1 MVKRNFRQTHLYN
14 TDKHYPIF
22 EIEGTYYVRIKSGVF
37 GKAKVSAEEIYEMEQ
52 DKYNCVYVLNPRIM
66 RTTQF
71 PVYHIR
77 LEQRFNESGDL
88 IEENL
93 VPDFS

>member
-22 EIEGTYYVRIKSGVF
+22 EIEGTYYVRIKFGVF
-37 GKAKVSAEEIYEMEQ
+37 GKAEVSAEEIREMEQ
-52 DKYNCVYVLNPRIM
+52 DKYDCVYVLHPRIM
-66 RTTQF
+66 RTARF
-71 PVYHIR
+71 PVHHFR